1 MRRMVVDT
9 SAILA
14 VLFGEE
20 DGDAILDRLLDA
32 ELVMSAATR
41 VEAAHAVHRRLGPA
55 AVAELDGFLVDLGV
69 SVVAFDDEQ
78 ARAAIAGL
86 MAFGKG
92 RHAPP
97 ASLNLGD
104 AFSYAL
110 AKSLDLP
117 LIYKGRDFD
126 CTDLS
131 AGSGMAGG

>member
-9 SAILA
+9 SALLS

-20 DGDAILDRLLDA
+20 DGDTILETLLTT

-55 AVAELDGFLVDLGV
+55 AVAELDGLLTDLGI
-69 SVVAFDDEQ
+69 SVVAFDDQQ
-78 ARAAIAGL
+78 ACAAIAGP

-104 AFSYAL
+104 AFSCAL
-110 AKSLDLP
+110 AKSLNLP

-126 CTDLS
+126 CTDLP
-131 AGSGMAGG
+131 AGSGATGG